1 MRRGSRG
8 RRART
13 GVAGGEEDEDEDAI
27 WFRRDEDR
35 WLRTGEGEEWCESSS
50 EMSNSPSYTPVTHC
64 RADIAAS
71 PGLVPGPQDA

>member
-1 MRRGSRG
+1 MRRGSLG

-13 GVAGGEEDEDEDAI
+13 GVAGGEDEDEDDAI
-27 WFRRDEDR
+27 WFRRDEDSR
-35 WLRTGEGEEWCESSS
+35 PRTGEGEERCESSS
-50 EMSNSPSYTPVTHC
+50 EMSNSPSYTSVTHC